1 MMEPKFE
8 LQKLQHSDKQ
18 KIGKHLIGDGW
29 KHVMSAIP
37 SSKYSGKRRFEHN
50 DIRLVENAAS
60 GTTADSPMAIL
71 MDEWSSMGKIRRP
84 YVTDLLWICLEVNE
98 IATASII
105 HEEIMK
111 KGPIP
116 SDGHEMISQ
125 IKEDLQNDLW
135 GVGQNNE
142 GEFDPEDQIEQQM
155 QEDEES
161 GILDLENPV
170 GYPPEHGLA
179 IHSIC

>member
-1 MMEPKFE
+1 
-8 LQKLQHSDKQ
+8 
-18 KIGKHLIGDGW
+18 
-29 KHVMSAIP
+29 
-37 SSKYSGKRRFEHN
+37 
-50 DIRLVENAAS
+50 
-60 GTTADSPMAIL
+60 
-71 MDEWSSMGKIRRP
+71 
-84 YVTDLLWICLEVNE
+84 
-98 IATASII
+98 
-105 HEEIMK
+105 MK

-170 GYPPEHGLA
+170 GYPPEHRAYREKLLSSNV
-179 IHSIC
+179 IHRK

>member
-1 MMEPKFE
+1 
-8 LQKLQHSDKQ
+8 
-18 KIGKHLIGDGW
+18 
-29 KHVMSAIP
+29 
-37 SSKYSGKRRFEHN
+37 
-50 DIRLVENAAS
+50 
-60 GTTADSPMAIL
+60 
-71 MDEWSSMGKIRRP
+71 
-84 YVTDLLWICLEVNE
+84 
-98 IATASII
+98 
-105 HEEIMK
+105 MK

-161 GILDLENPV
+161 GILDFCKN
-170 GYPPEHGLA
+170 GLKFLVEDDK
-179 IHSIC
+179 IG

>member
-1 MMEPKFE
+1 MLSTPQGCSKMNIVVHNWMSL
-8 LQKLQHSDKQ
+8 LQLTQ
-18 KIGKHLIGDGW
+18 
-29 KHVMSAIP
+29 
-37 SSKYSGKRRFEHN
+37 F
-50 DIRLVENAAS
+50 
-60 GTTADSPMAIL
+60 
-71 MDEWSSMGKIRRP
+71 
-84 YVTDLLWICLEVNE
+84 TDLLWICLEVNE

-179 IHSIC
+179 IHSICYAYLD